1 MDERKVN
8 VRVYLVRD
16 FMFFGVQT
24 DLEAHTGAK
33 KFKWEQFCFEIMQP
47 FRISPIKTGKHQL
60 CFFLFSII
68 ILKIWQDYGLL
79 ILFGPLKKYNLLPN
93 KL

>member
-8 VRVYLVRD
+8 IRVYLGRD

-24 DLEAHTGAK
+24 DLVAQTDAK
-33 KFKWEQFCFEIMQP
+33 KFEWEQFCFEIAQP

-60 CFFLFSII
+60 CLF
-68 ILKIWQDYGLL
+68 
-79 ILFGPLKKYNLLPN
+79 
-93 KL
+93 

>member
-33 KFKWEQFCFEIMQP
+33 KFKWEQFCFEIIQP

-60 CFFLFSII
+60 CFFLIQHHNFKNLAGLWSINFVWTI
-68 ILKIWQDYGLL
+68 EEI
-79 ILFGPLKKYNLLPN
+79 
-93 KL
+93 

>member
-8 VRVYLVRD
+8 IRVYLVRD

-24 DLEAHTGAK
+24 NFVAHTGAK
-33 KFKWEQFCFEIMQP
+33 KFKWEQFCFEITQP

-60 CFFLFSII
+60 CFLFLIQHHNF
-68 ILKIWQDYGLL
+68 KNFAGLWA
-79 ILFGPLKKYNLLPN
+79 INFVWTIEEI
-93 KL
+93 